1 MNNKPSFLTCLW
13 FFYLASTIIGIDWDS
28 DIRYDDVI
36 RSTIRSQQRD
46 VATRDEIDDGTRL
59 SLPYASSSNNDLTR
73 LVMSSSRVSRS
84 VINRDQTT
92 GNQDYWR
99 PRDWRPETDYTG
111 GYQTVESMLSGH
123 SQKRFTK
130 TGGTGFT
137 LTPSTDVRVSW
148 FFIKRY
154 DGSTRGHPALVKDGH
169 LVNHSRTKT
178 IIYTFHD
185 IPAEKV
191 LWNVRL
197 GPLKTHTIS
206 FSKPARPGR
215 AMLYVKMA

>member
-1 MNNKPSFLTCLW
+1 MKNKPSFLTYLW

-123 SQKRFTK
+123 I
-130 TGGTGFT
+130 
-137 LTPSTDVRVSW
+137 SW